1 MIAKSIVI
9 TKLQNTLTMISPEMF
24 PEIFAYISSLP
35 GIDTAQ
41 KPDDLPMPLE
51 IANTILTKDRPRIL
65 PEHDHQGFCTYEN
78 QIFNKY
84 AIFS

>member
-9 TKLQNTLTMISPEMF
+9 TKLQNTLPMISPEMF

-51 IANTILTKDRPRIL
+51 IAV
-65 PEHDHQGFCTYEN
+65 
-78 QIFNKY
+78 
-84 AIFS
+84 